1 MGRPREEG
9 QWGGRGT
16 KEGVGPAGSKGQG
29 RLGGPPG
36 EEVMVVAELEK
47 AHGAGDGTLLP
58 EEEEKRPEG
67 GKEMKTGRRGDR
79 QGGRGW

>member
-1 MGRPREEG
+1 
-9 QWGGRGT
+9 
-16 KEGVGPAGSKGQG
+16 
-29 RLGGPPG
+29 
-36 EEVMVVAELEK
+36 MVVAELEK